1 MMVTAM
7 TVKHDL
13 PGSHTAF
20 EAKGRSAFGPL
31 VDEHEAIVR
40 HGLPVLESVDAAD
53 SEEARQ
59 RAYSV
64 LIARQRAEFVEKY
77 GDPYG
82 VSVQPP
88 VSAPVPLTVVNNSL
102 AVIMYGAA

>member
-1 MMVTAM
+1 MK
-7 TVKHDL
+7 VKHDL

-20 EAKGRSAFGPL
+20 EAKARTAFGPL

-64 LIARQRAEFVEKY
+64 LIARQRAEFVGKY

-82 VSVQPP
+82 MSDQ
-88 VSAPVPLTVVNNSL
+88 APVPATVPLKAVKNS
-102 AVIMYGAA
+102 